1 MSLDLAFGLA
11 LLALAGGY
19 YASAAA
25 IPASFLD
32 DVVGPAGLPK
42 AYGLVLAALAALQ
55 VVRALVGRRR
65 SPAGTVRGAGVGGVD
80 SRIAVTLGLGVAYA
94 VVLPWL
100 GYPASI
106 ALLLGATA
114 GYMAGGIDRRVTA
127 VAVAGAAAF
136 WLLFVWLL
144 GIPQPEGIWTSGP

>member
-11 LLALAGGY
+11 MLALAGGY
-19 YASAAA
+19 YTIAAA

-42 AYGLVLAALAALQ
+42 SYSFVLAGLVAVQ
-55 VVRALVGRRR
+55 VVRSILIVRRA
-65 SPAGTVRGAGVGGVD
+65 PTGTVRRTGRALGD
-80 SRIAVTLGLGVAYA
+80 SRIAVTLGIGIAYG

-106 ALLLGATA
+106 ALLLVATA
-114 GYMAGGIDRRVTA
+114 GYMAGGINRRVAA
-127 VAVAGAAAF
+127 VAVAGGAVF

-144 GIPQPEGIWTSGP
+144 GIPQPEGLWTSGS

>member
-11 LLALAGGY
+11 MLALAGGY
-19 YASAAA
+19 YATAAA
-25 IPASFLD
+25 IPPSFLD

-42 AYGLVLAALAALQ
+42 AYSIVLAGLAAVQ
-55 VVRALVGRRR
+55 VVRSLLIMRRPPPGPVQ
-65 SPAGTVRGAGVGGVD
+65 PAGRVLAD
-80 SRIAVTLGLGVAYA
+80 SRIAVTLGIGIVYG

-106 ALLLGATA
+106 ALLLVATA
-114 GYMAGGIDRRVTA
+114 GYMAGGIDRRV
-127 VAVAGAAAF
+127 VAVAMAGAAVF

-144 GIPQPEGIWTSGP
+144 GIPQPEGIWFSLA

>member
-11 LLALAGGY
+11 MLALAGGY
-19 YASAAA
+19 YTTAAA
-25 IPASFLD
+25 IPPSFLD

-42 AYGLVLAALAALQ
+42 AYSFVLAGLAAVQ
-55 VVRALVGRRR
+55 VVRALVTMRRQPPGAAG
-65 SPAGTVRGAGVGGVD
+65 PARRALGD
-80 SRIAVTLGLGVAYA
+80 SRIAVTLGIGITYG

-106 ALLLGATA
+106 ALLLVATA
-114 GYMAGGIDRRVTA
+114 GYMAGGINRRVVA
-127 VAVAGAAAF
+127 VAVAGGAVF

>member
-1 MSLDLAFGLA
+1 MNLDLAFGLA

-19 YASAAA
+19 YAAAAA
-25 IPASFLD
+25 IPPSFLD

-42 AYGLVLAALAALQ
+42 TYSLVLAALAAVQ

-65 SPAGTVRGAGVGGVD
+65 APGETAPAAGGAIVD
-80 SRIAVTLGLGVAYA
+80 SRIAVTLGIGVAYA
-94 VVLPWL
+94 VALPWL

-114 GYMAGGIDRRVTA
+114 GHMRGGVNRHVIA
-127 VAVAGAAAF
+127 VAVTGAAAF

-144 GIPQPEGIWTSGP
+144 GIPQPEGIWTSGL

>member
-11 LLALAGGY
+11 MVALAGSY
-19 YASAAA
+19 YTTAAA

-32 DVVGPAGLPK
+32 DVVGPAGLPQI
-42 AYGLVLAALAALQ
+42 YSFVLAGLAAVQ
-55 VVRALVGRRR
+55 VVRALVMRRPPTGAVQ
-65 SPAGTVRGAGVGGVD
+65 PAGRALLD
-80 SRIAVTLGLGVAYA
+80 SRIAVTLGIGIAYGA
-94 VVLPWL
+94 VLPWL

-106 ALLLGATA
+106 ALLLAATA
-114 GYMAGGIDRRVTA
+114 GYMVGGINKRVVA
-127 VAVAGAAAF
+127 VAVAGGAVF

>member
-11 LLALAGGY
+11 MLALAGGY
-19 YASAAA
+19 YTTAAA

-42 AYGLVLAALAALQ
+42 AYSFVLAGLAVLQ
-55 VVRALVGRRR
+55 VARSLLLVRRPLAGAVQPAGRALG
-65 SPAGTVRGAGVGGVD
+65 D
-80 SRIAVTLGLGVAYA
+80 SRIAVTLGIGLAYGA
-94 VVLPWL
+94 VLPWL

-106 ALLLGATA
+106 ALLLVATA
-114 GYMAGGIDRRVTA
+114 GYMAGGINRRVVT
-127 VAVAGAAAF
+127 VAVAGGAVF

-144 GIPQPEGIWTSGP
+144 GIPQPEGIWTSGR

>member
-1 MSLDLAFGLA
+1 MNLELAFGLA

-25 IPASFLD
+25 IPGSLLD
-32 DVVGPAGLPK
+32 DIVGPAGLPK
-42 AYGLVLAALAALQ
+42 TYSLVLAALALVQ
-55 VVRALVGRRR
+55 VVRAAAATRRQPTSVVG
-65 SPAGTVRGAGVGGVD
+65 PARGAGLD
-80 SRIAVTLGLGVAYA
+80 SRIAVTLGIGVAYA

-106 ALLLGATA
+106 ALLLAATA
-114 GYMAGGIDRRVTA
+114 GFMGGVNRRVAA
-127 VAVAGAAAF
+127 VAVAGGAAF

-144 GIPQPEGIWTSGP
+144 GIPQPEGLWTSGS